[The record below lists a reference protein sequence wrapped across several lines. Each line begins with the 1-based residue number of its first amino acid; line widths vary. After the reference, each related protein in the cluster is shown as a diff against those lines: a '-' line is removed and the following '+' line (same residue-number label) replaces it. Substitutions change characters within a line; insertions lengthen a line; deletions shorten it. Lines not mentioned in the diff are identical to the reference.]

1 MDTIFEG
8 VDGCARKMK
17 HACKFIDFFIG
28 DILDYSVLNEAS
40 ENFKKDN
47 KTFDIRKSITTVV
60 DIVTDKSIM
69 KTIRIKTDLQYLDDG
84 LQSHLVNTDE
94 KRLNQVLFN
103 LVNNA
108 LKYTPRN
115 GLITI
120 KVDKV
125 LEFGKPTHLK
135 I

>member
-60 DIVTDKSIM
+60 DILTDKTIM
-69 KTIRIKTDLQYLDDG
+69 KTIRIKTDLQYQDDG
-84 LQSHLVNTDE
+84 LHSHLINTDE

-103 LVNNA
+103 LINNS
-108 LKYTPRN
+108 LKYTPRH

-125 LEFGKPTHLK
+125 FMFGKPTHLK

>member
-47 KTFDIRKSITTVV
+47 KTFDIRKSIKTVV